1 MFLFYGLFCSRYQAK
16 LKDPS
21 RVGRIQTRKSATNHI
36 LTATTVEWLSPQV
49 SGEFTQY
56 TSIECMQVIVVTSV
70 LT

>member
-16 LKDPS
+16 MKDPS

-49 SGEFTQY
+49 SGELYASNSCNFSSDIMET
-56 TSIECMQVIVVTSV
+56 
-70 LT
+70 